1 MEESKDVSMKSVAL
15 KYGVISGLIGII
27 YFLILDFSGMSANQ
41 SLGMVGLLFAAVIM
55 FLAQKEFIRDG
66 DGFMNYGQGLG
77 LGTLMSLVS
86 SIISSIF
93 TFIYISYV
101 NTSFMETV
109 KQQQIVTLEEQGMSD
124 AQIEQA
130 LKMSESFS
138 GPTAMLIFGIIGG
151 VFFGFII
158 SLIVSAITKKSRPE
172 FE

>member
-1 MEESKDVSMKSVAL
+1 MEETEDVSMKSVAI
-15 KYGVISGLIGII
+15 KYGVINGII
-27 YFLILDFSGMSANQ
+27 AIAYFLVLDFTGNAGNQ
-41 SLGMVGLLFAAVIM
+41 GLSMVGLLFTAIVM

-77 LGTLMSLVS
+77 LGTLLSLVS
-86 SIISSIF
+86 AIISSIF
-93 TFIYISYV
+93 TYIYISYI
-101 NTSFMETV
+101 NDSFLDTMKE
-109 KQQQIVTLEEQGMSD
+109 QQIVAMEEQGMSD

-138 GPTAMLIFGIIGG
+138 GPTAILIFGIIGG

-158 SLIVSAITKKSRPE
+158 SLIVSAITKKARPE